1 MDPVL
6 TARNLGASFEG
17 EWVFRSWDVSI
28 ARGERIALLGR
39 SGCGKTTFLR
49 IAAGLAVPSEG
60 EIRVRASRV
69 GYVFQEPR
77 LIPWLSVR
85 RNLAFVSDRDPSAIL
100 AGLNLSDAAD
110 ARPHELSGG
119 MKQRVNLA
127 RALLTEPDV
136 LLLDE
141 AFSSLDVALKLR
153 LFSDLEGLWR
163 RNPIASVTVTHD
175 PRDALLTSD
184 RILLIGGAPARIL
197 RDIPAPLS
205 AERSYGDPGVVALEA
220 AILRELSDVSPANG
234 MLWLGPKSSIMTL
247 PVSLLKSSLF
257 KSTQKVLG
265 ETADSKK
272 YSLRL

>member
-163 RNPIASVTVTHD
+163 RNPFASVTVTHD

-205 AERSYGDPGVVALEA
+205 AERSFGDPGVVALEA
-220 AILRELSDVSPANG
+220 AILRELSDVSPARQ
-234 MLWLGPKSSIMTL
+234 S
-247 PVSLLKSSLF
+247 
-257 KSTQKVLG
+257 
-265 ETADSKK
+265 
-272 YSLRL
+272 

>member
-1 MDPVL
+1 
-6 TARNLGASFEG
+6 
-17 EWVFRSWDVSI
+17 
-28 ARGERIALLGR
+28 
-39 SGCGKTTFLR
+39 
-49 IAAGLAVPSEG
+49 
-60 EIRVRASRV
+60 
-69 GYVFQEPR
+69 
-77 LIPWLSVR
+77 
-85 RNLAFVSDRDPSAIL
+85 
-100 AGLNLSDAAD
+100 
-110 ARPHELSGG
+110 

-163 RNPIASVTVTHD
+163 RNPFASVTVTHD

-220 AILRELSDVSPANG
+220 AILRELSDVSPARQ
-234 MLWLGPKSSIMTL
+234 S
-247 PVSLLKSSLF
+247 
-257 KSTQKVLG
+257 
-265 ETADSKK
+265 
-272 YSLRL
+272 

>member
-6 TARNLGASFEG
+6 TARNLGAWFEG
-17 EWVFRSWDVSI
+17 EWIFRSWDVSI
-28 ARGERIALLGR
+28 SRGERIALLGR

-60 EIRVRASRV
+60 NIRVRASRV

-153 LFSDLEGLWR
+153 LFSDLEELWR
-163 RNPIASVTVTHD
+163 RSPFASVTVTHD

-184 RILLIGGAPARIL
+184 RILLIGGTPARIL

-205 AERSYGDPGVVALEA
+205 AERRYGDPAIVALEA
-220 AILRELSDVSPANG
+220 AILAELAEVSPDRQA
-234 MLWLGPKSSIMTL
+234 
-247 PVSLLKSSLF
+247 
-257 KSTQKVLG
+257 
-265 ETADSKK
+265 
-272 YSLRL
+272 

>member
-17 EWVFRSWDVSI
+17 EWIFRSWDVSI
-28 ARGERIALLGR
+28 SRGERIALLGR

-60 EIRVRASRV
+60 NIRVRASRV

-163 RNPIASVTVTHD
+163 RNPFASVTVTHD

-220 AILRELSDVSPANG
+220 AILRELSDVSPARQ
-234 MLWLGPKSSIMTL
+234 S
-247 PVSLLKSSLF
+247 
-257 KSTQKVLG
+257 
-265 ETADSKK
+265 
-272 YSLRL
+272 

>member
-17 EWVFRSWDVSI
+17 EWIFRSWDVSI
-28 ARGERIALLGR
+28 SRGERIALLGR

-60 EIRVRASRV
+60 NIRVRASRV

-163 RNPIASVTVTHD
+163 RNPFASVTVTHD

-184 RILLIGGAPARIL
+184 QILLIGGAPARIL

-220 AILRELSDVSPANG
+220 AILRELSDVSPARQ
-234 MLWLGPKSSIMTL
+234 S
-247 PVSLLKSSLF
+247 
-257 KSTQKVLG
+257 
-265 ETADSKK
+265 
-272 YSLRL
+272 

>member
-220 AILRELSDVSPANG
+220 AILRELSDVSPARQ
-234 MLWLGPKSSIMTL
+234 S
-247 PVSLLKSSLF
+247 
-257 KSTQKVLG
+257 
-265 ETADSKK
+265 
-272 YSLRL
+272 

>member
-17 EWVFRSWDVSI
+17 EWIFRSWDVSI
-28 ARGERIALLGR
+28 SRGERIALLGR

-163 RNPIASVTVTHD
+163 RNPFASVTVTHD

-220 AILRELSDVSPANG
+220 AILRELSDVSPARQ
-234 MLWLGPKSSIMTL
+234 S
-247 PVSLLKSSLF
+247 
-257 KSTQKVLG
+257 
-265 ETADSKK
+265 
-272 YSLRL
+272 

>member
-163 RNPIASVTVTHD
+163 RNPFASVTVTHD

-220 AILRELSDVSPANG
+220 AILRELSDVSPARQ
-234 MLWLGPKSSIMTL
+234 S
-247 PVSLLKSSLF
+247 
-257 KSTQKVLG
+257 
-265 ETADSKK
+265 
-272 YSLRL
+272 

>member
-6 TARNLGASFEG
+6 SARNLGASFEG

-28 ARGERIALLGR
+28 SRGERIALLGR

-163 RNPIASVTVTHD
+163 RNPFASVTVTHD

-220 AILRELSDVSPANG
+220 AILRELSDVSPARQ
-234 MLWLGPKSSIMTL
+234 S
-247 PVSLLKSSLF
+247 
-257 KSTQKVLG
+257 
-265 ETADSKK
+265 
-272 YSLRL
+272 